1 MEQILN
7 QILSELKELKA
18 GQARLEVGQA
28 NLEAR
33 QTNLEGAQNKLEV
46 ILNDVRFDVAELK
59 TEVKQN
65 SKDIQKIQTTIENEI
80 KPDLKFVLQGLINTN
95 EKLTSVEIKIDNLTE
110 RVDRHDIKIQVIEGG
125 KSSKKR
131 TQTKT
136 SNT

>member
-110 RVDRHDIKIQVIEGG
+110 RVDRHDIKI
-125 KSSKKR
+125 
-131 TQTKT
+131 
-136 SNT
+136 